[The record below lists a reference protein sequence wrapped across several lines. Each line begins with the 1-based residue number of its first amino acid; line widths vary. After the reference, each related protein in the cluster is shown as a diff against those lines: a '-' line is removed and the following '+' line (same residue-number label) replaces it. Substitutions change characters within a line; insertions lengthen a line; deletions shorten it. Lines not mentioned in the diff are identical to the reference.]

1 MTTDVVNFEALGI
14 SETLMARLAEQGID
28 KPTPIQEQA
37 IPVLLSGQDLM
48 GLAQTGTGKT
58 AAYLLPLIQ
67 KLSEGD
73 TCKGPRRPKVL
84 VLAPTRELAHQ
95 ISISLRDFSRGVTLR
110 YVTICGG
117 ERYNNQISALKKG
130 VDFIVAT
137 PGRFEDLQDRGV
149 VDLSEIE
156 HVILDEADQMIDLG
170 FYQPIKRICASTPQ
184 PCQTVFFSATMPAE
198 MKALSDEFLR
208 DHVTIKIESKNITA
222 DTVSQRA
229 IMVSDALK
237 RETLSTLL
245 DDVDGDQVLV
255 FVGTKRRADAL
266 GQFLSAQDIHAD
278 VLHGDMRQNIRSKVL
293 RKFKSG
299 QLQVLVATDVAAR
312 GIDVVGLNWVIN
324 YDLPQ
329 MPEIY
334 VHRIGRTGRAQQ
346 NGRAISLC
354 APTQRG
360 LLMAISRHV
369 NGVIDIVNSQGEAIE
384 IDSFQAPSRQRRK
397 GGRPFGGVRS
407 GPHKGARRRSGE
419 GDSGPRRRRND
430 DKPRPDR
437 SDRSQNSWHPADK
450 AEGAESRPAKPKG
463 SGKFKS
469 DKFKNNKFKSDK
481 PRDDR
486 PGSDRFGN
494 DRPRSDRPRSD
505 RPRGD
510 RFGDEAPRE
519 RKFQGEF
526 RDNARGEQSRD
537 DRPRGQKFKKDQPR
551 GFGNKPAAKAGRP
564 RNDRDFEGS
573 PRGERAHKN
582 GFHEDRPRSDR
593 PRSDRPNR
601 DKSRQNNGPSDDR
614 FASDGKPRG
623 KGKPFRGNSRP
634 GEGRPQGEGR
644 PERSAGRKPAKNGPQ
659 RPADGGK
666 LSLKRPKRAKRA

>member
-1 MTTDVVNFEALGI
+1 MTTEIVNFEALGI

-28 KPTPIQEQA
+28 KPTPIQQQA

-67 KLSEGD
+67 KLSEGAKG
-73 TCKGPRRPKVL
+73 KGPRRPKVL

-95 ISISLRDFSRGVTLR
+95 ISISLRDFSRGITLR

-130 VDFIVAT
+130 VDFIIAT
-137 PGRFEDLQDRGV
+137 PGRFEDLQERGV
-149 VDLSEIE
+149 IDLSEIE

-184 PCQTVFFSATMPAE
+184 PCQTIFFSATMPAE
-198 MKALSDEFLR
+198 MKALSDEFLY

-245 DDVDGDQVLV
+245 EDVDGDQVLV

-266 GQFLSAQDIHAD
+266 GQFLSAQDIQAD

-346 NGRAISLC
+346 TGRAISLC

-384 IDSFQAPSRQRRK
+384 IESFQAPSRQRRK
-397 GGRPFGGVRS
+397 GGRPFGGARS
-407 GPHKGARRRSGE
+407 SPHKGGRRRFSE
-419 GDSGPRRRRND
+419 GDGGPRLRRND

-437 SDRSQNSWHPADK
+437 SDPSESWHPADK
-450 AEGAESRPAKPKG
+450 TDRAASADSRPARPKG

-481 PRDDR
+481 PRGER
-486 PGSDRFGN
+486 ARNDRF
-494 DRPRSDRPRSD
+494 DAD
-505 RPRGD
+505 
-510 RFGDEAPRE
+510 APKE
-519 RKFQGEF
+519 GKFQDKF
-526 RDNARGEQSRD
+526 RGERSRD
-537 DRPRGQKFKKDQPR
+537 DKPRGQNFKKDQPK
-551 GFGNKPAAKAGRP
+551 GFDKRRPAKAGRP
-564 RNDRDFEGS
+564 RADRDFEGS
-573 PRGERAHKN
+573 SRSDRGRKD
-582 GFHEDRPRSDR
+582 GFYEERPRPDR

-601 DKSRQNNGPSDDR
+601 DKQRRNNGPSEER
-614 FASDGKPRG
+614 FANDGKPKG

-634 GEGRPQGEGR
+634 GGGRTER
-644 PERSAGRKPAKNGPQ
+644 PAPKKTAKSGPK

-666 LSLKRPKRAKRA
+666 LRLKRPKKAKHA

>member
-1 MTTDVVNFEALGI
+1 MTNDVLNFEALGI
-14 SETLMARLAEQGID
+14 SSTLMARLAEQGID

-67 KLSEGD
+67 KLSEGE
-73 TCKGPRRPKVL
+73 TGKGPRRPKVL

-95 ISISLRDFSRGVTLR
+95 VSISLRDFSRGVTLR

-130 VDFIVAT
+130 VDFIIAT
-137 PGRFEDLQDRGV
+137 PGRFEDLQERGV
-149 VDLSEIE
+149 IDLSEIE

-184 PCQTVFFSATMPAE
+184 PCQTIFFSATMPAE

-208 DHVTIKIESKNITA
+208 DQVTIKIESKNITA

-245 DDVDGDQVLV
+245 EDVEGDQVLV

-266 GQFLSAQDIHAD
+266 GQFLSAQDYHAD

-346 NGRAISLC
+346 TGRAISLC

-384 IDSFQAPSRQRRK
+384 IESFQAPSRQRGK
-397 GGRPFGGVRS
+397 GGRPFGGARS
-407 GPHKGARRRSGE
+407 GPNKGGRRRYND
-419 GDSGPRRRRND
+419 GDNGPRRRRND

-437 SDRSQNSWHPADK
+437 SARGENSWHPADK
-450 AEGAESRPAKPKG
+450 AERTAGADSRPAKPKG

-469 DKFKNNKFKSDK
+469 DKFKGNKFKSDK
-481 PRDDR
+481 PR
-486 PGSDRFGN
+486 G
-494 DRPRSDRPRSD
+494 DRPRN
-505 RPRGD
+505 D
-510 RFGDEAPRE
+510 RFGDEAPKE
-519 RKFQGEF
+519 GKFQPG
-526 RDNARGEQSRD
+526 QSRQD
-537 DRPRGQKFKKDQPR
+537 KPRDHKFKQDQPKEFDKKR
-551 GFGNKPAAKAGRP
+551 PAKAGRP
-564 RNDRDFEGS
+564 RTDRDFEGS
-573 PRGERAHKN
+573 SRGERPRKDRPY
-582 GFHEDRPRSDR
+582 EDRPYQDR
-593 PRSDRPNR
+593 PRADRPNR
-601 DKSRQNNGPSDDR
+601 DKPRRGNGPSEER
-614 FASDGKPRG
+614 FSSDSTPKDAKG

-634 GEGRPQGEGR
+634 GGGHGERPAPKRAANKGG
-644 PERSAGRKPAKNGPQ
+644 Q

-666 LSLKRPKRAKRA
+666 LSLKRPKKAKRA

>member
-1 MTTDVVNFEALGI
+1 MTTEIVNFEALGI

-28 KPTPIQEQA
+28 KPTPIQQQA

-67 KLSEGD
+67 KLSEGAKG
-73 TCKGPRRPKVL
+73 KGPRRPKVL

-95 ISISLRDFSRGVTLR
+95 ISISLRDFSRGITLR

-130 VDFIVAT
+130 VDFIIAT
-137 PGRFEDLQDRGV
+137 PGRFEDLQERGV
-149 VDLSEIE
+149 IDLSEIE

-184 PCQTVFFSATMPAE
+184 PCQTIFFSATMPAE
-198 MKALSDEFLR
+198 MKALSDEFLH

-245 DDVDGDQVLV
+245 EDVDGDQVLV

-266 GQFLSAQDIHAD
+266 GQFLSAQDIQAD

-346 NGRAISLC
+346 TGRAISLC

-384 IDSFQAPSRQRRK
+384 IESFQAPSRQRRK
-397 GGRPFGGVRS
+397 GGRPFGGARS
-407 GPHKGARRRSGE
+407 GPHKGGRRRFGE
-419 GDSGPRRRRND
+419 GDGGPRRRRND

-437 SDRSQNSWHPADK
+437 SDRSESWHPADK
-450 AEGAESRPAKPKG
+450 TDRAASADSRPARPKG

-481 PRDDR
+481 PRGER
-486 PGSDRFGN
+486 ARNDRF
-494 DRPRSDRPRSD
+494 DAD
-505 RPRGD
+505 
-510 RFGDEAPRE
+510 APKE
-519 RKFQGEF
+519 GKFQDKF
-526 RDNARGEQSRD
+526 RGERSRD
-537 DRPRGQKFKKDQPR
+537 DKPRGQNFKKDQPK
-551 GFGNKPAAKAGRP
+551 GFDKKRPAKAGRP
-564 RNDRDFEGS
+564 RADRDFEGS
-573 PRGERAHKN
+573 SRGDRGRKD
-582 GFHEDRPRSDR
+582 GFYEERPRPDR

-601 DKSRQNNGPSDDR
+601 DKPRRNNGPSEER
-614 FASDGKPRG
+614 FANDGKPKG

-634 GEGRPQGEGR
+634 GGGRTER
-644 PERSAGRKPAKNGPQ
+644 PAPKKAAKSGPQ

-666 LSLKRPKRAKRA
+666 LRLKRPKKAKRA

>member
-28 KPTPIQEQA
+28 KPTPIQQQA

-67 KLSEGD
+67 KLSEGEKG
-73 TCKGPRRPKVL
+73 KGPRRPKVL

-95 ISISLRDFSRGVTLR
+95 ISISLRDFSRGITLR

-137 PGRFEDLQDRGV
+137 PGRFEDLQERGV

-184 PCQTVFFSATMPAE
+184 PCQTIFFSATMPAE
-198 MKALSDEFLR
+198 MKALSDEFLH

-245 DDVDGDQVLV
+245 EDVEGDQVLI

-266 GQFLSAQDIHAD
+266 GQFLSAQDIQTD

-346 NGRAISLC
+346 TGRAISLC

-384 IDSFQAPSRQRRK
+384 IESFQAPNRQRRK
-397 GGRPFGGVRS
+397 GGRPFGGARS
-407 GPHKGARRRSGE
+407 GPQKGGRRRYGE
-419 GDSGPRRRRND
+419 SDSGPRRRRND

-437 SDRSQNSWHPADK
+437 SERGESWHPADT
-450 AEGAESRPAKPKG
+450 ADRADSRPAKPKG

-469 DKFKNNKFKSDK
+469 DKFKKNKFKSDK
-481 PRDDR
+481 PRGDR
-486 PGSDRFGN
+486 ARNDRFEG
-494 DRPRSDRPRSD
+494 
-505 RPRGD
+505 
-510 RFGDEAPRE
+510 EAPKE
-519 RKFQGEF
+519 GKFQDKF
-526 RDNARGEQSRD
+526 RGESSRD
-537 DRPRGQKFKKDQPR
+537 DRPRRQNFKKDQPKGFDKKRSAKGERSR
-551 GFGNKPAAKAGRP
+551 GDRP
-564 RNDRDFEGS
+564 REDRPREGRWGGAGDFDRS
-573 PRGERAHKN
+573 SRGERARKD
-582 GFHEDRPRSDR
+582 GFYEERPRPDR

-601 DKSRQNNGPSDDR
+601 DKARRGNGPSDDR
-614 FASDGKPRG
+614 FANDGKPRG

-634 GEGRPQGEGR
+634 GGGRNER
-644 PERSAGRKPAKNGPQ
+644 PAHKKAAKDSTQ

-666 LSLKRPKRAKRA
+666 LRLKRPKKAKRA